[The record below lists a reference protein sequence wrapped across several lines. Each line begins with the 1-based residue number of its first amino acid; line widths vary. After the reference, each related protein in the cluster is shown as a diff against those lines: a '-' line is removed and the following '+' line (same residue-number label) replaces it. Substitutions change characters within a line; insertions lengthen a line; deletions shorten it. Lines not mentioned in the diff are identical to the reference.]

1 MLALLDH
8 FLELEPRY
16 NEISTCIVVYGDF
29 TANAVEG
36 PMFLRVDLGCGLGD
50 PSLLSS

>member
-16 NEISTCIVVYGDF
+16 NEIGTCIVVYGDF
-29 TANAVEG
+29 SVSAVEG
-36 PMFLRVDLGCGLGD
+36 PMFLRVDPGYGLGD